1 MTGIWLREGEMPF
14 ILGNPSIPRE
24 AVRRE
29 EGRGEK
35 GEGSMGWGGYSHPVR
50 WKEDGGGGTLLFG

>member
-1 MTGIWLREGEMPF
+1 MPF

-50 WKEDGGGGTLLFG
+50 WKEDGGGRTFLFF

>member
-1 MTGIWLREGEMPF
+1 MPF

-35 GEGSMGWGGYSHPVR
+35 GEGSMGWGGIFSPLL
-50 WKEDGGGGTLLFG
+50 GGKKMGEGEHFYFFKTSL